1 MYMAFTMLQTHQ
13 IQANVAANDQK
24 VRKTTRKV
32 AIEATVKTHG
42 KPFFL
47 FLFFLFLLLLLLF
60 FFFFFFFFFSSILIF
75 FSFFFFFFFSFYLQQ
90 TTLSSTTHT
99 GGVANK
105 PELQQATDSKN
116 NQKNI
121 TESEMSVRLFD
132 RRERG
137 ASVVYH
143 LEFLPA
149 NHRGYPRR
157 HTLSHPEAC
166 HHSAEYQPR
175 ISSGLGDENQS
186 RAIGP
191 GVGKIF
197 FKGTTCLFWTGHT
210 SPEVIYLR
218 GITSVKISSNNRI
231 PYQFRS

>member
-1 MYMAFTMLQTHQ
+1 MEIKEPLKSLKTDYECDCSIHQNQNNIFFWLQSQIPPSVKASRVVYMAFTTLQTHQ
-13 IQANVAANDQK
+13 IQANVTANDQK

-32 AIEATVKTHG
+32 ATEATMKTHG

-47 FLFFLFLLLLLLF
+47 FLFFLF
-60 FFFFFFFFFSSILIF
+60 FFFFSL
-75 FSFFFFFFFSFYLQQ
+75 YLQQ
-90 TTLSSTTHT
+90 TALSSTTHT
-99 GGVANK
+99 SGVANK

-121 TESEMSVRLFD
+121 PESEMSVRLFD
-132 RRERG
+132 HRERG

-143 LEFLPA
+143 LEFCPA

-157 HTLSHPEAC
+157 HTLSLPEAC

-191 GVGKIF
+191 GG
-197 FKGTTCLFWTGHT
+197 
-210 SPEVIYLR
+210 R
-218 GITSVKISSNNRI
+218 
-231 PYQFRS
+231 